1 MNLTE
6 WTKGYFRA
14 YESGDRAFI
23 ENNMTPDFTFT
34 SPFDDAIGREAYFAR
49 CWAGHTNIAKFHFV
63 AVAQD
68 GDGVL
73 VLYNAE
79 LKSPNPIHVGKT
91 FRNAEYFRFQN
102 GKLKSVE
109 VYFGD
114 PPGGLTRR
122 EFAVQSGAG

>member
-1 MNLTE
+1 MDITE
-6 WTKGYFRA
+6 WAKGYFRA

-79 LKSPNPIHVGKT
+79 LKKIPILFMSARHSATPNISASRT
-91 FRNAEYFRFQN
+91 A
-102 GKLKSVE
+102 S
-109 VYFGD
+109 
-114 PPGGLTRR
+114 
-122 EFAVQSGAG
+122 